1 MPKHLIS
8 SEVLSMR
15 PAVRSALALL
25 VSGFLLSQPL
35 LSFDSP
41 LSQEA
46 VRDAYFLGQHNDQST
61 LSFFSQYVRTL
72 PAPDRGPYIAEVEIY
87 TPYTQVI
94 ETSRRRSMGYS
105 AQQAELD
112 YRHNHDKL
120 YIRIRINFT
129 DTYGALELYRSAK
142 ADKQLSGRN
151 EPLPDFYR
159 DFRVGLSQR
168 SAQSHEDQW
177 IEPLRILLQ
186 PSYVQNS
193 NHYPFIPEDLG
204 FFSYAAAADSSYGY
218 GAANGWVY
226 PTGWLAWLIFDAN
239 DVASDDASVEVITT
253 DGQHVSVP
261 FDLSR
266 LR

>member
-1 MPKHLIS
+1 VYSRLTS
-8 SEVLSMR
+8 C
-15 PAVRSALALL
+15 SALA
-25 VSGFLLSQPL
+25 VSFLL
-35 LSFDSP
+35 LSTTAFAFDTP

-46 VRDAYFLGQHNDQST
+46 VRDAYFLGQHNDQTT

-72 PAPDRGPYIAEVEIY
+72 PAPDKGPYIAEVEIY

-112 YRHNHDKL
+112 YRHSRDKL
-120 YIRIRINFT
+120 YVRIRINFT

-204 FFSYAAAADSSYGY
+204 FFSYAAADDSSYGY
-218 GAANGWVY
+218 GAASGWVY

-239 DVASDDASVEVITT
+239 DVASDEATVEVITT

>member
-1 MPKHLIS
+1 
-8 SEVLSMR
+8 MR
-15 PAVRSALALL
+15 SRLTSCSALAFSLL
-25 VSGFLLSQPL
+25 LIPSASA
-35 LSFDSP
+35 FDAP

-61 LSFFSQYVRTL
+61 LSFFSRYVRTL
-72 PAPDRGPYIAEVEIY
+72 PAPYKGPHIAEVEIY
-87 TPYTQVI
+87 TPYTQII

-112 YRHNHDKL
+112 YRHGHDKI
-120 YIRIRINFT
+120 YIRVRIDFT
-129 DTYGALELYRSAK
+129 DTYGLELYRSAK
-142 ADKQLSGRN
+142 GDKRLSGRD

-177 IEPLRILLQ
+177 IEPFHILLQ

-204 FFSYAAAADSSYGY
+204 FFSYAVADGSSYAY
-218 GAANGWVY
+218 SASRGWVY
-226 PTGWLAWLIFDAN
+226 PTGWLAWLIYDAN
-239 DVASDDASVEVITT
+239 DVASDDATVEVITT